1 MTRILKRHPMALAVG
16 AALALPAPPLLAQA
30 FDSNSAAVRDAYVGP
45 ETQAK
50 KDAALAGLQQ
60 LLQQLRT
67 QPFCWGCSNYDA
79 SFERVSL
86 NHSTNFPPMITAA
99 ISAAND
105 GDLGTPG
112 ATVTLD
118 STRLSALA
126 SFSTARN
133 FLITA
138 NGGAINTNG
147 FNLALTGNLTANG
160 TLVKEGPGTLVL
172 TGHNVWHVEPL
183 ILSGEIEGN
192 SDSLQ
197 TSLSLDHGVTVR
209 FNQVADGRYPGVMAI
224 TYYGYRARAQFEKT
238 GAGKLTLTASQSY
251 GGATNLLNGT
261 LALQGAGS
269 LGNTRGVNVAAGA
282 VLDISGAATADQNV
296 GALSGSGS
304 VVLGTNRAIIDS
316 GYDSTFSGRIS
327 GAGSVLK
334 MGYQTLTLTSPQD
347 YAGGTTIAE
356 GWLALSG
363 QGRLS
368 ASGALN
374 LVGGSFDIA
383 NSPFNHTVGSISGSS
398 DIYLGDN
405 SLTLGGDNSNQS
417 YRGNIFGSG
426 GITKVGT
433 GTWAVDGNA
442 YYTGATTIEQG
453 NLIAKTYSISE
464 RVINNA
470 TLTLV
475 EEARGPGHPFFSA
488 YSGNI
493 AGSGRLV
500 KDGEGLIWL
509 RGRNTYTGGTEVK
522 AGILIGN
529 TDSLQGN
536 VVNDSALAFYQV
548 NDGQYGGT
556 LSGSGTLLQYG
567 PGILSLTGNNTHT
580 GGTASSGTLRVTR
593 DENLGAANGALAL
606 VGGTL
611 QIDADLTSGRNIVLA
626 GAGGTFD
633 THGKHLTLNGEIVR
647 AATDSALRKNGAGT
661 LTLNGEASAA
671 TVAIDAGRLEI
682 NGRLLG
688 DTVVA
693 TGAELGGTGTLQGS
707 VINRGRLALGSGL
720 GTLTVMGD
728 LTFENGSLFTVKT
741 DAEGRSDRLQVRN
754 PPSVPQPAAAGA
766 SPTAASLVPGPR
778 VILNGGTVDVRAED
792 GNYRRNTR
800 YNIINADSTGGVVG
814 QFANASTNLAFL
826 TPSLSYDP
834 HNVYLTLTRN
844 GISYTAV
851 SQNAN
856 QLSVVQSLNR
866 MADNGTGDAL
876 TVTNLLDGL
885 SAPQARA
892 AFDSIAGAGR
902 AVQPLSLN
910 VNQRAV
916 NQLLVARLGLADSGH
931 ALAPDTGIA
940 GRALMLAY
948 EETVRSDAL
957 PIYAQL
963 ALPSDTEIGAN
974 NAGARNGL
982 WLRGYGGS
990 GRIDGD
996 ANASGAKYHFGG
1008 AVLGYDHK
1016 FGDTTAGVF
1025 AAYGEPRYDQD
1036 FSASSAKS
1044 KTVQAGIYGRYV
1056 SDAWH
1061 IDGVASYARQK
1072 ADTSRWVTAG
1082 GLNRLATGSFDG
1094 DAWSAQVET
1103 GYTIKQAGFDVQP
1116 LAAISWLRQT
1126 QNAYSET
1133 GAGALNLILPK
1144 QSQNSLRSSLG
1155 ARTVV
1160 PFDLGGAPA
1169 VFEARAAWSHEFK
1182 DTRSIDARLAG
1193 DPAAGVFTLSG
1204 PHVPRNSAVLGMGI
1218 ATQATRG
1225 LRLYADVNSELNGG
1239 SRAYALSAGL
1249 RYQW

>member
-1 MTRILKRHPMALAVG
+1 M
-16 AALALPAPPLLAQA
+16 
-30 FDSNSAAVRDAYVGP
+30 
-45 ETQAK
+45 
-50 KDAALAGLQQ
+50 
-60 LLQQLRT
+60 
-67 QPFCWGCSNYDA
+67 
-79 SFERVSL
+79 
-86 NHSTNFPPMITAA
+86 
-99 ISAAND
+99 
-105 GDLGTPG
+105 
-112 ATVTLD
+112 
-118 STRLSALA
+118 
-126 SFSTARN
+126 
-133 FLITA
+133 
-138 NGGAINTNG
+138 
-147 FNLALTGNLTANG
+147 
-160 TLVKEGPGTLVL
+160 
-172 TGHNVWHVEPL
+172 
-183 ILSGEIEGN
+183 
-192 SDSLQ
+192 
-197 TSLSLDHGVTVR
+197 
-209 FNQVADGRYPGVMAI
+209 
-224 TYYGYRARAQFEKT
+224 
-238 GAGKLTLTASQSY
+238 
-251 GGATNLLNGT
+251 
-261 LALQGAGS
+261 
-269 LGNTRGVNVAAGA
+269 
-282 VLDISGAATADQNV
+282 
-296 GALSGSGS
+296 
-304 VVLGTNRAIIDS
+304 
-316 GYDSTFSGRIS
+316 
-327 GAGSVLK
+327 
-334 MGYQTLTLTSPQD
+334 
-347 YAGGTTIAE
+347 
-356 GWLALSG
+356 
-363 QGRLS
+363 
-368 ASGALN
+368 
-374 LVGGSFDIA
+374 
-383 NSPFNHTVGSISGSS
+383 
-398 DIYLGDN
+398 
-405 SLTLGGDNSNQS
+405 
-417 YRGNIFGSG
+417 
-426 GITKVGT
+426 
-433 GTWAVDGNA
+433 
-442 YYTGATTIEQG
+442 
-453 NLIAKTYSISE
+453 
-464 RVINNA
+464 
-470 TLTLV
+470 
-475 EEARGPGHPFFSA
+475 
-488 YSGNI
+488 
-493 AGSGRLV
+493 
-500 KDGEGLIWL
+500 
-509 RGRNTYTGGTEVK
+509 
-522 AGILIGN
+522 
-529 TDSLQGN
+529 
-536 VVNDSALAFYQV
+536 
-548 NDGQYGGT
+548 
-556 LSGSGTLLQYG
+556 
-567 PGILSLTGNNTHT
+567 
-580 GGTASSGTLRVTR
+580 
-593 DENLGAANGALAL
+593 
-606 VGGTL
+606 
-611 QIDADLTSGRNIVLA
+611 
-626 GAGGTFD
+626 
-633 THGKHLTLNGEIVR
+633 
-647 AATDSALRKNGAGT
+647 
-661 LTLNGEASAA
+661 
-671 TVAIDAGRLEI
+671 
-682 NGRLLG
+682 
-688 DTVVA
+688 
-693 TGAELGGTGTLQGS
+693 
-707 VINRGRLALGSGL
+707 
-720 GTLTVMGD
+720 
-728 LTFENGSLFTVKT
+728 
-741 DAEGRSDRLQVRN
+741 
-754 PPSVPQPAAAGA
+754 
-766 SPTAASLVPGPR
+766 
-778 VILNGGTVDVRAED
+778 DVRAED

-851 SQNAN
+851 AQNAN
-856 QLSVVQSLNR
+856 QLAVVRSLNR

-916 NQLLVARLGLADSGH
+916 NQLLVARLSLADSGH

-963 ALPSDTEIGAN
+963 ALPSDTGTGAN

-990 GRIDGD
+990 GRLDGD
-996 ANASGAKYHFGG
+996 ANASGAKYHFDG
-1008 AVLGYDHK
+1008 AALGYDRK

-1061 IDGVASYARQK
+1061 IDGVASYARHK

-1144 QSQNSLRSSLG
+1144 QSQDSLRSSLG

-1239 SRAYALSAGL
+1239 SRAYAVSAGL

>member
-1 MTRILKRHPMALAVG
+1 MTRILQRHPMALAVG

-60 LLQQLRT
+60 LLRSLPTPPFRDWFGSYGVVVHLYNSHFSFSF
-67 QPFCWGCSNYDA
+67 QPN
-79 SFERVSL
+79 
-86 NHSTNFPPMITAA
+86 ITAT

-105 GDLGTPG
+105 VDLGAPG
-112 ATVTLD
+112 AAVTLD

-147 FNLALTGNLTANG
+147 FNLTLSGNLTANG

-172 TGHNVWHVEPL
+172 TGNNVWHAVPL
-183 ILSGEIEGN
+183 ILSGQIEGN

-197 TSLSLDHGVTVR
+197 TSLSLDDGVTAPS
-209 FNQVADGRYPGVMAI
+209 NQVVDGSYSGVMAQN
-224 TYYGYRARAQFEKT
+224 YGYYANRPQFEKT

-251 GGATNLLNGT
+251 GGATNLLQGT

-269 LGNTRGVNVAAGA
+269 LGNTSGVNVAAGA
-282 VLDISGAATADQNV
+282 VLDISGATTTDQNV

-304 VVLGTNRAIIDS
+304 VVLGTNRAVIDS

-334 MGYQTLTLTSPQD
+334 MGYQTLTLTSTQD
-347 YAGGTTIAE
+347 YAGGTTIGE
-356 GWLALSG
+356 GRLALSG

-368 ASGALN
+368 ATGSLH
-374 LVGGSFDIA
+374 LFGGSFDIA
-383 NSPFNHTVGSISGSS
+383 NSPFNHTVGSVSGSS
-398 DIYLGDN
+398 DILLGNN

-417 YRGNIFGSG
+417 YSGNIFGSG

-433 GTWAVDGNA
+433 GTWTVDGNA
-442 YYTGATTIEQG
+442 YYAGATTIERG

-548 NDGQYGGT
+548 NDGQYGGA

-593 DENLGAANGALAL
+593 DENLGAANGVLGL

-626 GAGGTFD
+626 GSGGTFD
-633 THGKHLTLNGEIVR
+633 TNGKHLTLNGEIVR
-647 AATDSALRKNGAGT
+647 AATDSALSKNGAGT

-671 TVAIDAGRLEI
+671 TVAINAGRLEI

-741 DAEGRSDRLQVRN
+741 DAEGRNDRLQVRN
-754 PPSVPQPAAAGA
+754 PPSAPQPAAAGA
-766 SPTAASLVPGPR
+766 SPTAASLVAGPR

-856 QLSVVQSLNR
+856 QLAVVQSLNR

-892 AFDSIAGAGR
+892 AFDSIAGADR

-910 VNQRAV
+910 VNQRSV

-948 EETVRSDAL
+948 EEAVRSDAL

-963 ALPSDTEIGAN
+963 GLPSGSGIGAN
-974 NAGARNGL
+974 NAETRNGL

-990 GRIDGD
+990 GRLDGD
-996 ANASGAKYHFGG
+996 AGTSGAKYKFAG
-1008 AVLGYDHK
+1008 AVLGYDRK
-1016 FGDTTAGVF
+1016 FGDATAGVF
-1025 AAYGEPRYDQD
+1025 AAYGEPRFDQD
-1036 FSASSAKS
+1036 SSASSAKS
-1044 KTVQAGIYGRYV
+1044 KTVQAGVYGRYV

-1061 IDGVASYARQK
+1061 IDGVASYARNK
-1072 ADTSRWVTAG
+1072 TDTSRVVSVG

-1094 DAWSAQVET
+1094 DAWNAHVET
-1103 GYTIKQAGFDVQP
+1103 GYTIKLAGFDLQP
-1116 LAAISWLRQT
+1116 LAAISWQRQT

-1144 QSQNSLRSSLG
+1144 QSQDSLRSSLG

-1160 PFDLGGAPA
+1160 PFAMGGVPA
-1169 VFEARAAWSHEFK
+1169 TLETRAAWSHEFK
-1182 DTRSIDARLAG
+1182 DTRSVNARLAG
-1193 DPAAGVFTLSG
+1193 DPAAGVFSLSG
-1204 PHVPRNSAVLGMGI
+1204 PHVPRDSVLLGVGI
-1218 ATQATRG
+1218 AAQATRG
-1225 LRLYADVNSELNGG
+1225 LRLYADVNSELNG
-1239 SRAYALSAGL
+1239 SSHAYAVSAGL
-1249 RYQW
+1249 HYQW